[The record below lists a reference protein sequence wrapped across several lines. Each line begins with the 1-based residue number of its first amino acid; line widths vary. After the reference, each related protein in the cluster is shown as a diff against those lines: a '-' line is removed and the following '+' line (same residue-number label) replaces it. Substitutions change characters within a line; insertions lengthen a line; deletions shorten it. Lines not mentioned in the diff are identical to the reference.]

1 MLLSVARHRFSEDIC
16 VIFQLEKSYLIPL
29 LPPLFLHVFLYSFY
43 TKANLRLD
51 DPGPPVVK
59 PLPKEKKKRKKRM
72 HKGFG
77 SVVWP
82 PSRILVESLP
92 SFSVPTYTRENQGPG
107 CE

>member
-16 VIFQLEKSYLIPL
+16 VIFQLEKSYSIPL

-59 PLPKEKKKRKKRM
+59 PLPQKKKKIDCIKALAAWC
-72 HKGFG
+72 GC
-77 SVVWP
+77 
-82 PSRILVESLP
+82 L
-92 SFSVPTYTRENQGPG
+92 QGYW
-107 CE
+107 

>member
-59 PLPKEKKKRKKRM
+59 PLPKKKKKKRL
-72 HKGFG
+72 HKGIG
-77 SVVWP
+77 SVVWL